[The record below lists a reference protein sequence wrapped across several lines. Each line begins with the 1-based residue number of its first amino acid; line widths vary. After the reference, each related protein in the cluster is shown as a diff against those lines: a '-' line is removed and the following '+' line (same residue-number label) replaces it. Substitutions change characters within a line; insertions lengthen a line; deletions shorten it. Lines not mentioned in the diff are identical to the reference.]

1 MKKTTIQKFSAD
13 CCQLAKSDNKKSGV
27 NGSNGCYKKDSTL
40 HDVRSYFTFIQSS
53 LISIFLLIMS
63 VDAKL

>member
-27 NGSNGCYKKDSTL
+27 NGSNGCYKKDSAL
-40 HDVRSYFTFIQSS
+40 HDVRSYFTFIQNHH
-53 LISIFLLIMS
+53 
-63 VDAKL
+63 